1 MLNNQRLYCR
11 IMDKSEF
18 FQEILDIHD
27 NWTAI
32 VGFIDIVKIDTGDWE
47 FFTIKNEYN
56 SDKINQLA
64 NELTSVDFWTIIG
77 KGQSKMIIDAL
88 TGYYFEVDREGLY
101 ELKAL
106 LKWIPGDYDEYGRF
120 IMGDYLDIEHIE
132 LNFISTFEARDR
144 ENKLNEI
151 LSDDFDKLFDL

>member
-1 MLNNQRLYCR
+1 
-11 IMDKSEF
+11 MDKSEF

-32 VGFIDIVKIDTGDWE
+32 VGFIDIVKIDN
-47 FFTIKNEYN
+47 FFTIKNGYSLESRSHWWRD

-64 NELTSVDFWTIIG
+64 NELTPDDFWTIIG

-106 LKWIPGDYDEYGRF
+106 LKRIPGDYDEYGRS
-120 IMGDYLDIEHIE
+120 IMEDYLDIEHIE

>member
-1 MLNNQRLYCR
+1 
-11 IMDKSEF
+11 MDKSEF